1 VRLRAEGEVEVEGKV
16 EGKIEAEAEGVRL
29 RVVFVP

>member
-1 VRLRAEGEVEVEGKV
+1 MRAEGEVEVEGKV